1 MVQFAGTPNN
11 IPMAEEEK
19 LFAAGVSFLC
29 SKAFPAAYACF
40 ARITHKDFCLLY
52 NKALCCFMVG
62 WYDECHKLLCEAEHF
77 VSSSPLSGPER
88 FPEAFLRYFHEEDDL
103 SIRCLKVPH
112 LHLHTRYFC
121 V

>member
-1 MVQFAGTPNN
+1 MVQFAGTRNN
-11 IPMAEEEK
+11 IPKAEEEK

-40 ARITHKDFCLLY
+40 ARITKHCVVSWWDGMMSVISCFVKLNILY
-52 NKALCCFMVG
+52 PAAHYQVWSGFR
-62 WYDECHKLLCEAEHF
+62 KLF
-77 VSSSPLSGPER
+77 SVTSMR
-88 FPEAFLRYFHEEDDL
+88 KTDL